1 MKFSISHS
9 NTALTIIIE
18 DSAETIFH
26 IELPGEQDNIA
37 GWYIRF
43 TYLRKTQPQ
52 ELNELLAAIPQ
63 LLKIRVDEDAHAT
76 YLNILYGLFKLVKKE
91 KSESQEQI
99 SADNDISNL
108 YNLYQ
113 QLKHALFNFKAITS
127 PDHEYYEA
135 VFPYPGQEKLVVRI
149 PSNSFDKAP
158 VQTSQ
163 VMLKKAYERD
173 PKYIE
178 YFINNYSD
186 IQ

>member
-52 ELNELLAAIPQ
+52 ELNELLGAIPQ
-63 LLKIRVDEDAHAT
+63 LLEIQVDEDAHPT
-76 YLNILYGLFKLVKKE
+76 YLNVLYAMFKWTGEENHELQKQSSTEHDIPNLYGLH
-91 KSESQEQI
+91 
-99 SADNDISNL
+99 
-108 YNLYQ
+108 Q
-113 QLKHALFNFKAITS
+113 QLKHALFNFEVITS
-127 PDHEYYEA
+127 SNTEYYEA
-135 VFPYPGQEKLVVRI
+135 IFPHPGQERLPVHI
-149 PSNSFDKAP
+149 PSNRFDKSP

-163 VMLKKAYERD
+163 VVLKMAHERD
-173 PKYIE
+173 PIC
-178 YFINNYSD
+178 I
-186 IQ
+186 